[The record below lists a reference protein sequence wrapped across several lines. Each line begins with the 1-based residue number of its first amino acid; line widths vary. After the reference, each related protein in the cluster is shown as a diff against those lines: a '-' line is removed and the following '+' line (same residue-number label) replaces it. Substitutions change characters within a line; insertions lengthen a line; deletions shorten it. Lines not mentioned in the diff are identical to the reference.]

1 MMQMITYE
9 YKLYSSRRNKKLNKI
24 IDLSAIVWNHCISL
38 HRRYYKL
45 YHKYLKQ
52 DALKKHLTK
61 LKKIQKYNY
70 IKELNSQSV
79 QNIVERID
87 LAYQKFFKEHKNN
100 KKCNIPNYY
109 DNFFFIFRFA

>member
-1 MMQMITYE
+1 MITYE

-70 IKELNSQSV
+70 IHK
-79 QNIVERID
+79 RI
-87 LAYQKFFKEHKNN
+87 KFSICTKYCRTDRFSLSK
-100 KKCNIPNYY
+100 
-109 DNFFFIFRFA
+109 IF